1 MTINVHPYERI
12 IRVIIGAV
20 MISMA
25 FFGPENLWFL
35 VGLLPLVTGVV
46 GWCPPY
52 QLLGVSTCKRK

>member
-1 MTINVHPYERI
+1 MTINVHPYERVA
-12 IRVIIGAV
+12 RVIIGAV

-52 QLLGVSTCKRK
+52 QLLGVSTSKRK